1 MTTLPV
7 VIPKDFD
14 KYFFNRKKEM
24 EQINANLS
32 LLEKDV
38 ANQILIT
45 GHRGVG
51 KTFLLKK
58 LLKEQPDKYLTCY
71 IDLSKTYG
79 GQQGKLT
86 EEEVMKEFLNKIN
99 ESISK
104 EDNIYSK
111 VNRKISNFLK
121 QLKLKEY
128 DFSNIN
134 ILDIQLPDI
143 KENYLKFSKF
153 VMELPQIIVDT
164 SENIKG
170 FIIVVDEFQLLR
182 SLKKPEAFFWLIRSY
197 TQEQY
202 NVSYIFTGSVS
213 QTSEIINMINGQ
225 NGAFGGRMLQFNVDP
240 FSKEHTKE
248 YLNTHIPTLS
258 FTEDGFERFYSCTR
272 GIPAYI
278 NSLASILPTD
288 SKCTIETIKQ
298 TLLLNVDQIVIMWLY
313 VWGTLTKIEKEM
325 IIYMVENNH
334 VTWPI
339 LKKELNYAKSTITKY
354 IDSLLN
360 KGIIEHTFNKEY
372 ILSDK
377 MLKTWLEIKYANDG
391 IYPP

>member
-14 KYFFNRKKEM
+14 KYFFNRKKDM

-45 GHRGVG
+45 GYRGVG

-104 EDNIYSK
+104 QDNNYSK
-111 VNRKISNFLK
+111 VERRISNFLK

-143 KENYLKFSKF
+143 KNNYLKFSKF
-153 VMELPQIIVDT
+153 VMELPQVIVDT
-164 SENIKG
+164 SDDIKG

-248 YLNTHIPTLS
+248 YLNKYISNLS
-258 FTEDGFERFYSCTR
+258 FTEEGFERFYSCTR

-278 NSLASILPTD
+278 NSLASILPNNMLCD
-288 SKCTIETIKQ
+288 ENIVLDVLQ
-298 TLLLNVDQIVIMWLY
+298 LNIDQVAIMWVY
-313 VWGTLTKIEKEM
+313 IWGRLTSGEKDF
-325 IIYMVENNH
+325 IIYLLENDGATRSDLTENFNYSKSS
-334 VTWPI
+334 VTRF
-339 LKKELNYAKSTITKY
+339 
-354 IDSLLN
+354 IDSLSN
-360 KGIIEHTFNKEY
+360 QGIIEFEY
-372 ILSDK
+372 GKNFVLADK
-377 MLKTWLEIKYANDG
+377 MLKLWLKIKFNTKG
-391 IYPP
+391 TYPL

>member
-7 VIPKDFD
+7 FIPKDFD
-14 KYFFNRKKEM
+14 KYFFNRKKDM
-24 EQINANLS
+24 EQINTNLS

-45 GHRGVG
+45 GYRGVG

-104 EDNIYSK
+104 QDNNYSK
-111 VNRKISNFLK
+111 VERRISNFLK

-128 DFSNIN
+128 EFSNIN

-143 KENYLKFSKF
+143 KNNYLKFSKF
-153 VMELPQIIVDT
+153 VMELPQVIVDT
-164 SENIKG
+164 SDDIKG

-240 FSKEHTKE
+240 FSKEHAKE
-248 YLNTHIPTLS
+248 YLNKYISNLS

-288 SKCTIETIKQ
+288 SECSAETIKE

-325 IIYMVENNH
+325 IIYMVENDH
-334 VTWPI
+334 VTWPL

-354 IDSLLN
+354 IDLLLN
-360 KGIIEHTFNKEY
+360 KGIIERTYNKEY

-391 IYPP
+391 IYPS

>member
-1 MTTLPV
+1 MPSLPV
-7 VIPKDFD
+7 TIPKDFD
-14 KYFFNRKKEM
+14 KYFFNRNKER
-24 EQINANLS
+24 EQINTILS

-45 GHRGVG
+45 GYRGVG

-58 LLKEQPDKYLTCY
+58 ILKEQPSKYLTCY

-86 EEEVMKEFLNKIN
+86 EDEVIKEFLNKIN
-99 ESISK
+99 ESVSK
-104 EDNIYSK
+104 NDTSYTK
-111 VNRKISNFLK
+111 VERKISNFIK
-121 QLKLKEY
+121 KLKLKDY

-134 ILDIQLPDI
+134 ISDIQLPDI

-164 SENIKG
+164 SDDIKG
-170 FIIVVDEFQLLR
+170 FIIVIDEFQLLK
-182 SLKKPEAFFWLIRSY
+182 SLKNPEAFFWLIRSY
-197 TQEQY
+197 SQEQY

-213 QTSEIINMINGQ
+213 QTSEIITMINGQ
-225 NGAFGGRMLQFNVDP
+225 TGAFGGRMLQFNIDP
-240 FSKEHTKE
+240 FSKKHTKE
-248 YLNTHIPTLS
+248 YLNKQKPTLS
-258 FTEDGFERFYSCTR
+258 FTEEGFERFYSCTK

-288 SKCTIETIKQ
+288 SECDGEIIKE

-313 VWGTLTKIEKEM
+313 VWGTLTRIEKEI
-325 IIYMVENNH
+325 IIYLVENEH
-334 VTWPI
+334 VTWSI
-339 LKKELNYAKSTITKY
+339 LNKELDYAKSTITKY
-354 IDSLLN
+354 VDSLLN
-360 KGIIEHTFNKEY
+360 KGVIEHTYKKEY

-377 MLKTWLEIKYANDG
+377 MLKTWLEIKYSNDG
-391 IYPP
+391 IYPQ